1 MIGLGSDK
9 TMAMAVKANP
19 YHGACV
25 NFLELTCVGYL
36 QLKNIQ
42 FISPNFAFWWMVV
55 EKAGSHMRF
64 LTGPNCVQDFAHV
77 DTSADE
83 DHGDRDDDRENAG
96 SRLRVGK
103 FY

>member
-1 MIGLGSDK
+1 MDDGDL
-9 TMAMAVKANP
+9 
-19 YHGACV
+19 
-25 NFLELTCVGYL
+25 
-36 QLKNIQ
+36 
-42 FISPNFAFWWMVV
+42 
-55 EKAGSHMRF
+55 KAGSHMRF
-64 LTGPNCVQDFAHV
+64 LTVSNCVQDFAQV